1 MSAAEHILLA
11 KCQFCFHI
19 KYFLIRSQI
28 SGANG
33 EWTGSDDLADHA
45 ARQRAVREAR
55 NHRFQRPGAARAAVQ
70 AVQDLCS
77 ICTHQMLNYDR
88 RHPERAYHANV
99 RCNVLHRV
107 RNDTCANAHPMC
119 NACFRAHIRGVFNTR
134 GLIDRNELECPFCR
148 QRVHYP
154 FNMCVGLVDTHT
166 EHGNGEARRPWP
178 PDGIVFNVNTR
189 WFDAVPGGPFDHDG
203 GLLAQDVLQHP
214 INPNGP
220 LFGNIPEG
228 PPLEHNEVGPL
239 NVQLPPPNNDHL
251 VAARQ
256 NMNLV
261 MHDINRFIQPNDD
274 GLPFRRGPVE
284 APLFVHDNDHV
295 DANMQIPPHFVN
307 FLDDDPLIYAQYA
320 NINEPDINEPNN
332 DGRSGAIEQVVIFYR
347 GETRDSCLP
356 YVMGPF
362 LAADGV
368 VGSALLLEQAPATHG
383 CCMHMLG
390 ATAVAGLHAA
400 GGLLLTASL
409 FSIGMIVGQTYLRSV
424 EWVQRDVRGPL
435 MREPNVRQ
443 HRIGRHWE
451 TEALHAVRNN
461 FTYFGVGELN
471 VNFLEEWTISEGY
484 VRYEYIDVS
493 VLLFRH
499 LCRHYAGNVPT
510 DNLFSNMKNYAM
522 NLPQTRRFGIN
533 LIINTCVAANQ
544 WLSYTNYVG
553 SFTSGRAAPVW
564 RTTFA

>member
-1 MSAAEHILLA
+1 MNAARRILPTCRFCA
-11 KCQFCFHI
+11 KI
-19 KYFLIRSQI
+19 FLIVSQL

-33 EWTGSDDLADHA
+33 EWTGSDDLDHA
-45 ARQRAVREAR
+45 ARQRAMREAR

-70 AVQDLCS
+70 AVQEICS
-77 ICTHQMLNYDR
+77 ICNHQMFNHDR
-88 RHPERAYHANV
+88 RHPERAFHANV
-99 RCNVLHRV
+99 RYNIIHRV
-107 RNDTCANAHPMC
+107 RNDPCANGHPIC
-119 NACFRAHIRGVFNTR
+119 NACFRAHIRGVFANR

-154 FNMCVGLVDTHT
+154 FNMCVGLIDTHT
-166 EHGNGEARRPWP
+166 DHGIGEARLPWP
-178 PDGIVFNVNTR
+178 PDGLVFNPNTR
-189 WFDAVPGGPFDHDG
+189 WFAAVPGGPFDHDG
-203 GLLAQDVLQHP
+203 GLFAQDVLQHAV
-214 INPNGP
+214 NPDGP
-220 LFGNIPEG
+220 WFGNIPDG
-228 PPLEHNEVGPL
+228 PPVEQADVGHNIQPL
-239 NVQLPPPNNDHL
+239 PLVDPF

-256 NMNLV
+256 NMDMV
-261 MHDINRFIQPNDD
+261 VRDINRFIQPNDV
-274 GLPFRRGPVE
+274 GHPLRRGPVD
-284 APLFVHDNDHV
+284 APLFIHDHDDV
-295 DANMQIPPHFVN
+295 DANIQLPPHFVN
-307 FLDDDPLIYAQYA
+307 FLDDDPLIYAQHA
-320 NINEPDINEPNN
+320 DINEPNINEPNN

-356 YVMGPF
+356 YIVGPF
-362 LAADGV
+362 NVAGGV
-368 VGSALLLEQAPATHG
+368 VGSALLLEQAPATHS

-390 ATAVAGLHAA
+390 ATAIAGLHAA
-400 GGLLLTASL
+400 GGMLLTASL
-409 FSIGMIVGQTYLRSV
+409 FGIGMVVGQTYLRSV
-424 EWVQRDVRGPL
+424 EWAQRDVRGPL
-435 MREPNVRQ
+435 MREPNVQQ

-451 TEALHAVRNN
+451 SEALHAVRNN
-461 FTYFGVGELN
+461 FTYFGVGEMN

-553 SFTSGRAAPVW
+553 SFTSGRVAPVW